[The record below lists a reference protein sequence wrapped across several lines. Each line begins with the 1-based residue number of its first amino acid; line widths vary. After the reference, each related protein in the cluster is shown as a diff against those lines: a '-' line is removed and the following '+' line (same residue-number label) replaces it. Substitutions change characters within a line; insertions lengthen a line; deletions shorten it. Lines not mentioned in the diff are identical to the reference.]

1 MGDPIGDLYVKVV
14 WFEQINSGTSGTLT
28 LPAQAEVVLDQWA
41 AGVDALASTLA
52 SGVPDFISPATV
64 GGVIVTATLDG
75 NGVWTLSGTP
85 SAYPVAIIYVY
96 KVKFRY
102 FGYTK
107 QLGGYEFIPS
117 ADGVFTDITDFN
129 GILSSADNE
138 VQKALDTLDN
148 HAGKHVNGSDDIQD
162 ATATQKGLAT
172 ATQITKLDG
181 IATEANK
188 YVHPNHSGD
197 VTSTGDGA
205 QVIVSMAGK
214 YIYRADGTDIPIADG
229 GTGQST
235 AQLAINAL
243 SAVGAATNEH
253 VLTKDTATGNAIFK
267 ASAGGGGGSFSKS
280 FIITN
285 PTSESD
291 SPVWRTPV
299 AITITAVHVLCVGG
313 TSIVGMLDE
322 YDSNGAN
329 PVPVDNSDI
338 TGLAGVNVNDDGTLS
353 NPSISAGNYVGWH
366 TTSVNGSVSKCIVT
380 FDYTI

>member
-1 MGDPIGDLYVKVV
+1 MGIIKTGKIQTMGDPIGDLYVKAV
-14 WFEQINSGTSGTLT
+14 WFEQIDSGTSGTLT

-41 AGVDALASTLA
+41 AGVDALASTIA
-52 SGVPDFISPATV
+52 AGIPDFISPTTA
-64 GGVIVTATLDG
+64 GDVIITATLDG
-75 NGVWTLSGTP
+75 DGAWTLSGTP

-102 FGYTK
+102 FDSTN
-107 QLGGYEFIPS
+107 QLGGYELIPS
-117 ADGVFTDITDFN
+117 ADGVFTDTTDFN

-148 HAGKHVNGSDDIQD
+148 HAGKHVDGSDDIQD
-162 ATATQKGLAT
+162 ATAAQKGLAT

-181 IATEANK
+181 IAAGANL

-214 YIYRADGTDIPIADG
+214 YIYRADGTDVPIADG

-267 ASAGGGGGSFSKS
+267 EVAGGGVSL
-280 FIITN
+280 
-285 PTSESD
+285 SEILTWS
-291 SPVWRTPV
+291 
-299 AITITAVHVLCVGG
+299 
-313 TSIVGMLDE
+313 
-322 YDSNGAN
+322 
-329 PVPVDNSDI
+329 
-338 TGLAGVNVNDDGTLS
+338 TL
-353 NPSISAGNYVGWH
+353 
-366 TTSVNGSVSKCIVT
+366 
-380 FDYTI
+380 